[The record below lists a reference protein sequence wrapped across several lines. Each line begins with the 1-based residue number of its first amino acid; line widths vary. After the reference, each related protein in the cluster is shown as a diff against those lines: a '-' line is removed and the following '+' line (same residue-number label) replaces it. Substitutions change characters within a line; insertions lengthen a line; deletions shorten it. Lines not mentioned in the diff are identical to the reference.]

1 MFVEINSLRICYLL
15 VLLLLVAYGL
25 VVFYTSSFFLSLE
38 LTGNPNFL
46 FFTRLNYLFLSF
58 IVFLVFERIS
68 LNFLKKSIFPV
79 LTITLFLI
87 MATFLSPSISGA
99 KRWIFFQGISI
110 QPSEI
115 FKISFTIY
123 LSAYLSKFDLRKN
136 NGVSYWLKPMLIF
149 AIFWVLII
157 LQNDYSTAI
166 YFAILFL
173 LFCLFLIWHLVMFL
187 LL

>member
-1 MFVEINSLRICYLL
+1 MLFACFAAISSLWSCSFLY
-15 VLLLLVAYGL
+15 
-25 VVFYTSSFFLSLE
+25 FFLFPKLRVDRQSK
-38 LTGNPNFL
+38 FL

-136 NGVSYWLKPMLIF
+136 NSVSYWLKPMLIF